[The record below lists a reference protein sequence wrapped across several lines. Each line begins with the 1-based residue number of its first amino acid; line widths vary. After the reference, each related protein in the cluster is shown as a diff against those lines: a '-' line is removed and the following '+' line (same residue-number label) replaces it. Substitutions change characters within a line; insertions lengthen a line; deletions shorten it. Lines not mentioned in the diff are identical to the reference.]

1 MAATSPTIEHVPSV
15 QFWVALAIVP
25 AVAFAVRV
33 LNRRPL
39 SARVLPLSRL
49 DIALVVVTL
58 LALGF
63 HCAAM
68 FLPAAVAAV
77 PLSDGAA
84 EAVRDLGAASQ
95 AAYWIPA
102 GALVLA
108 LRRAWPPLLVAE
120 VSVLLAVGITMFW
133 SFSLTTHLVTI
144 AGSVVVTAA
153 VLTTATYRPAA
164 QAR

>member
-1 MAATSPTIEHVPSV
+1 VPSV
-15 QFWVALAIVP
+15 QFWAALAIVP
-25 AVAFAVRV
+25 AVAFVVRL
-33 LNRRPL
+33 LNGRPL
-39 SARVLPLSRL
+39 SSRLLPLGRL
-49 DIALVVVTL
+49 DLALVVVTL

-68 FLPAAVAAV
+68 FFPAAVAAV
-77 PLSDGAA
+77 PVSDDAA

-95 AAYWIPA
+95 AAYWLPA
-102 GALVLA
+102 GVLVLA
-108 LRRAWPPLLVAE
+108 LRRAWAPLLVAE

-153 VLTTATYRPAA
+153 VLATATYRPAV
-164 QAR
+164 RLR

>member
-1 MAATSPTIEHVPSV
+1 MAFV
-15 QFWVALAIVP
+15 
-25 AVAFAVRV
+25 VRV
-33 LNRRPL
+33 LNGRPL
-39 SARVLPLSRL
+39 SSRLLPLGRL
-49 DIALVVVTL
+49 DLALVVVTL

-68 FLPAAVAAV
+68 FFPAAVAAV
-77 PLSDGAA
+77 PASDDAA

-95 AAYWIPA
+95 AAYWLPA
-102 GALVLA
+102 GVLVLA
-108 LRRAWPPLLVAE
+108 LRRAWTPLLVAE

-153 VLTTATYRPAA
+153 VLATATYRPAV
-164 QAR
+164 RLR

>member
-1 MAATSPTIEHVPSV
+1 MPGV

-25 AVAFAVRV
+25 AVALVVRV
-33 LNRRPL
+33 LNGRPL
-39 SARVLPLSRL
+39 STRVLPLGRL
-49 DIALVVVTL
+49 DLAVVVGTL

-68 FLPAAVAAV
+68 FFPAAVAAI
-77 PLSDGAA
+77 PLSDSAA
-84 EAVRDLGAASQ
+84 ESVRELGAGSQ
-95 AAYWIPA
+95 AAYWLPA
-102 GALVLA
+102 GLLVLA
-108 LRRAWPPLLVAE
+108 LRRAWTPLLLTE

-153 VLTTATYRPAA
+153 VLATATYRPAA
-164 QAR
+164 PAR